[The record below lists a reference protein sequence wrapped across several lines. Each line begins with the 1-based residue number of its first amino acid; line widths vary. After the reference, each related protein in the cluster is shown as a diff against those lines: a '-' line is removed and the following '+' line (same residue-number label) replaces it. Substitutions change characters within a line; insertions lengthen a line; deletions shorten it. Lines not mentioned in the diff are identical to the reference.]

1 MHVYLRYVRECTS
14 ALVSVRE
21 RSRSHLGDEKLTQAN
36 FTAFIFI
43 LLVTR
48 PSVNHPAPYRKEKKR
63 EVGCTAI
70 TLSLSLNALPTP
82 HPLSNT
88 VRGRDNTSR
97 PWSCC
102 QPLNLSVSLCLAL
115 CGFRDERGEADQRKT
130 WQPRDLY
137 PQPRL
142 KAEHR
147 VTALHHS
154 PTAQTCGHPPAHT
167 HTHTHL

>member
-1 MHVYLRYVRECTS
+1 MQVSESACMCVCDVCAKCTS
-14 ALVSVRE
+14 VLPCVCE

-43 LLVTR
+43 FLVTR
-48 PSVNHPAPYRKEKKR
+48 PSVNHPAPYRNKKKR
-63 EVGCTAI
+63 ERSGLHCNQSHSLP
-70 TLSLSLNALPTP
+70 LSLSLRSL

-115 CGFRDERGEADQRKT
+115 CGFLDEREEADQRKT
-130 WQPRDLY
+130 WQPKDLY
-137 PQPRL
+137 LQPSL
-142 KAEHR
+142 KPEHR

-154 PTAQTCGHPPAHT
+154 PTA
-167 HTHTHL
+167 